1 MEPVV
6 KQTEILAA
14 TREAKNNYDMNV
26 HNTKF
31 GLHLVLPGKSSFH
44 EFLH

>member
-1 MEPVV
+1 MELVV